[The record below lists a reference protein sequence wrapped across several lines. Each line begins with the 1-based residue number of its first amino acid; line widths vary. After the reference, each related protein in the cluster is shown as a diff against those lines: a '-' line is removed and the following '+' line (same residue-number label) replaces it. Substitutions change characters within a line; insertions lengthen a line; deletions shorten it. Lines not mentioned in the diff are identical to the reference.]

1 MEANNGRERSRGGGG
16 KLFTPRIALVVPVFN
31 TEKYIAECLSS
42 IIAQSYSN
50 FVAFIIDDGSI
61 DSSAKI
67 ASEFVERDPRLKF
80 IQKKNGGVSSVR
92 NLALDIIEKDGSFD
106 YVAFI
111 DSDDVITVDYFNIIL
126 NSVKAGPPDGIFIG
140 VEVFD
145 KLGRRI
151 QKKPYRK
158 NIHCINE
165 KEIFDFAF
173 CMGAFYKSKS
183 PASFFGLC
191 NLIFS
196 GSIIKGFRF
205 NEALSVGE
213 DLDFK
218 KKVILTMTNAVVNP
232 GIAYLYRLRKGS
244 LSHSMVVRHSDYS
257 LFLDW
262 LNTEKKL
269 LPEQRINLE
278 EIVFNGW
285 WNCLR
290 VAYCSGTLSEH
301 FDVFKSALLNMQNVF
316 VSDVLA
322 RGKNKK
328 RIFIYNLGRV
338 AVCVYFGIVI
348 KNKLEVFDE
357 NKEYFE

>member
-1 MEANNGRERSRGGGG
+1 M
-16 KLFTPRIALVVPVFN
+16 
-31 TEKYIAECLSS
+31 
-42 IIAQSYSN
+42 
-50 FVAFIIDDGSI
+50 
-61 DSSAKI
+61 
-67 ASEFVERDPRLKF
+67 
-80 IQKKNGGVSSVR
+80 
-92 NLALDIIEKDGSFD
+92 
-106 YVAFI
+106 
-111 DSDDVITVDYFNIIL
+111 
-126 NSVKAGPPDGIFIG
+126 
-140 VEVFD
+140 
-145 KLGRRI
+145 
-151 QKKPYRK
+151 
-158 NIHCINE
+158 
-165 KEIFDFAF
+165 
-173 CMGAFYKSKS
+173 
-183 PASFFGLC
+183 
-191 NLIFS
+191 
-196 GSIIKGFRF
+196 
-205 NEALSVGE
+205 
-213 DLDFK
+213 
-218 KKVILTMTNAVVNP
+218 
-232 GIAYLYRLRKGS
+232 YRLRKGS